1 MVDLAVLVLVFTQAI
16 LLFWSICRII
26 GAHRNP
32 RSSSTTRLLPE
43 VKMET
48 TPIEVSWKLISHKNQ
63 YLTLQATVSDL
74 VEVITYRTFWGVN
87 IESFH
92 HVLQSPWQWFNE
104 AFTKGNLFGAQSYDI
119 LDDKSSMIPKS
130 NAMLEIQVPELLNL
144 GKAPRSK
151 YPLVLVSTS
160 NVMQSTFSIIVV
172 HLEDKAF
179 MNLNTHILAS
189 FVKLSDNRV
198 SRLEH
203 IYTNTSEGESEEK
216 DNCVICIS
224 KPATRVSLP
233 CRHASTCSACF
244 KRLPKGQCPLCRS
257 KITSFFV
264 LSQESTD
271 EEPEEQTVKPN
282 WRQKLARL
290 EERFALAT
298 GLANNE

>member
-16 LLFWSICRII
+16 LLFWSVCRII
-26 GAHRNP
+26 SRHQ
-32 RSSSTTRLLPE
+32 RSTSSTPRLLPQ

-48 TPIEVSWKLISHKNQ
+48 TPVEVSWKLVSHQNES
-63 YLTLQATVSDL
+63 LTLQATVSNS
-74 VEVITYRTFWGVN
+74 VEVITYRSFWGVN

-92 HVLQSPWQWFNE
+92 HVLQSPWGWFFE
-104 AFTKGNLFGAQSYDI
+104 AFTKGNLFGSNSYDI
-119 LDDKSSMIPKS
+119 LDEKLSMVPKSST
-130 NAMLEIQVPELLNL
+130 MLDIKVPELNL

-151 YPLVLVSTS
+151 YPLVLVSMS
-160 NVMQSTFSIIVV
+160 NVTQSAFSIIVV

-198 SRLEH
+198 SRIEH
-203 IYTNTSEGESEEK
+203 IYTNASESEEK
-216 DNCVICIS
+216 DNCVICLS

-244 KRLPKGQCPLCRS
+244 KRLPKGQCPMCRS

-264 LSQESTD
+264 LSQEEPAD
-271 EEPEEQTVKPN
+271 EEPEEPTIKPN
-282 WRQKLARL
+282 WRQRLARL

-298 GLANNE
+298 GLADNE